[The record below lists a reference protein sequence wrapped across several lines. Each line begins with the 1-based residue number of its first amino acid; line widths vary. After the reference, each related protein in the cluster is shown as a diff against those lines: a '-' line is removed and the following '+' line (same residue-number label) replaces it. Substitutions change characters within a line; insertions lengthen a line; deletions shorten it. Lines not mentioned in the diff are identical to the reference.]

1 MAKKVLPLFIL
12 LYITAC
18 AYAQQQIDIDFKD
31 AKIIVEPIP
40 LKKEIK
46 GSVSYNVEIIN
57 NVDSVFLDAVNTDFH
72 EVLLDKKKVKFIND
86 GKRIIIKRKFKKGK
100 VYNLS
105 IKYSNTP
112 TQAVYFIGW
121 HPSSQINQIWTQG
134 QGKYTS
140 NWLPSLD
147 DMNDKIEFDLSI
159 IFNNKYK
166 VVANGKLIS
175 KKENNTS
182 TVWNY
187 DMKKPM
193 SSYLLAFAIGDY
205 DKKDVISA
213 SGIPMELYYY
223 KNDSNRVEPTYRYSR
238 EIFDFLENEIQVPYP
253 WQNYK
258 QIPVRDFLYAG
269 MENTGTTIF
278 SDAYM
283 IDSVAF
289 DDKNYVNVNAHELA
303 HQWFGDLVTE
313 KNAKHHWLH
322 EGFATYYALLTER
335 EIFGKD
341 YFFWKLYDTAVQLND
356 YQGQNKG
363 EALNNPK
370 ASSLT
375 FYEKGAWALQMLR
388 DKVGDKAFKIGV
400 KNYLDKHQLGNVVI
414 SDFFKE
420 VEKASGTNLS
430 YFKTAWIEEKLF
442 PTQSAIEHLKNSS
455 ADIKLFLELKEE
467 MSSSYTFLQ
476 KEKRLKYYWNK
487 TKSEEVKARL
497 ILGYPNILSF
507 DILKKVLNSKSK
519 KIRRALVNTGLAP
532 PTELKDAYK
541 SLLEDES
548 YYTIESALYILWQA
562 FPKERNEFLEITKN
576 HIGMPNKNVRLL
588 WLTLALLTPEYQ
600 PQLKETFHNEL
611 TEYTDKKYSF
621 EVRQGAFQF
630 LNQVFGFTE
639 QNLKDLVNASVHHSW
654 QFKKSSRNLLEG
666 LLKDEEQKKRL
677 KEILKDLSGKEFQF
691 LNSKLNN

>member
-1 MAKKVLPLFIL
+1 MAKKILTLFL
-12 LYITAC
+12 LFYITTD
-18 AYAQQQIDIDFKD
+18 AQQQKDVDFKD

-40 LKKEIK
+40 SKKEIQ
-46 GSVSYNVEIIN
+46 GSVRYNIEIIN
-57 NVDSVFLDAVNTDFH
+57 NVDSVFLDAVKTNFH
-72 EVLLDKKKVKFIND
+72 EVLLDHKKVKFIND
-86 GKRIIIKRKFKKGK
+86 GNKIVIKKKFKKGK
-100 VYNLS
+100 VYNLL
-105 IKYSNTP
+105 IKYANTP
-112 TQAVYFIGW
+112 SQAVYFIGW
-121 HPSSQINQIWTQG
+121 NPNSSINQIWTQG

-147 DMNDKIEFDLSI
+147 DMNDKIEFDLSVV
-159 IFNNKYK
+159 FNNEYE
-166 VVANGKLIS
+166 VIANGKLVS
-175 KKENNTS
+175 KKKNNNNT
-182 TVWNY
+182 TIWNY
-187 DMKKPM
+187 DMNKPM

-205 DKKDVISA
+205 NKKVVLST
-213 SGIPMELYYY
+213 SGVPMELYYY
-223 KNDSNRVEPTYRYSR
+223 KNDSNKVEPTYRYSK
-238 EIFDFLENEIQVPYP
+238 EIFDFLEGEIQVPYP

-278 SDAYM
+278 SDAYV
-283 IDSVAF
+283 IDSIAF

-313 KNAKHHWLH
+313 KNAEHHWLH
-322 EGFATYYALLTER
+322 EGFATYYALLAER

-341 YFFWKLYDTAVQLND
+341 YFFWKLYDTAVQLDNF
-356 YQGQNKG
+356 QEQHKG

-388 DKVGDKAFKIGV
+388 EKVGEKAFKIGV
-400 KNYLDKHQLGNVVI
+400 KNYLNKHQFSNVTI
-414 SDFFKE
+414 ADFFKE
-420 VEKASGTNLS
+420 VEMASGTNLS
-430 YFKTAWIEEKLF
+430 TYKTIWIKEKKF
-442 PTQSAIEHLKNSS
+442 PTQSVMEYLKNSS

-476 KEKRLKYYWNK
+476 KEKRLKYYWSK
-487 TKSEEVKARL
+487 TKSSEVKSRL

-507 DILKKVLNSKSK
+507 DILKKALEADSH
-519 KIRRALVNTGLAP
+519 KIRQAVVNTGLAP
-532 PTELKDAYK
+532 PTDLKNEYK
-541 SLLEDES
+541 SLLIDKS

-562 FPKERNEFLEITKN
+562 FPKERNKYLELTKN
-576 HIGMPNKNVRLL
+576 YIGMPNKNVRLL
-588 WLTLALLTPEYQ
+588 WLTLALLTPEYE
-600 PQLKETFHNEL
+600 PQLKETFYNEL
-611 TEYTDKKYSF
+611 TGYTNKNYSF

-654 QFKKSSRNLLEG
+654 QFKKSSRNLLEA
-666 LLKDEEQKKRL
+666 LLKDEEQKKRF
-677 KEILKDLSGKEFQF
+677 KEILKDLDDKELQY